1 MTRQQFLQ
9 ELDRLLSDLPES
21 ERKEDIQYYN
31 DYFDDAGAENEANVI
46 KELGSPAF
54 VARTI
59 RADSSSEHGEYTEQG
74 YQDHRFDHHQ
84 DISTDTTHSNTQSP
98 NLWKIVCVTLI
109 CLILFP
115 VVLPIFLA
123 ILLVLVGIF
132 IGILGITAGIVAA
145 SIALPISGILLIAV
159 GVYRIFFLPGVGIAL
174 SGVGCILLAV
184 GILLF
189 VLTIWIIKTLL
200 PPCLR
205 AIIALI
211 RYPLRK
217 AGIVK

>member
-9 ELDRLLSDLPES
+9 ELDRLLSDLPKS
-21 ERKEDIQYYN
+21 ERKEAIQYYN

-54 VARTI
+54 VAHTI
-59 RADSSSEHGEYTEQG
+59 RADASEHGEYTECG
-74 YQDHRFDHHQ
+74 YQDHRFDSHQ
-84 DISTDTTHSNTQSP
+84 DISADSAQSRPQSP
-98 NLWKIVCVTLI
+98 NLWKIVCMVLL
-109 CLILFP
+109 CLILLP
-115 VVLPIFLA
+115 VILPIFLA
-123 ILLVLVGIF
+123 ILFVLVAILLGIF
-132 IGILGITAGIVAA
+132 GITAGIIAA
-145 SIALPISGILLIAV
+145 SIALPITGILLIAY
-159 GVYRIFFLPGVGIAL
+159 GIYRIFLLPGIGIVL

-189 VLTIWIIKTLL
+189 VLTIWIIKVLL

-205 AIIALI
+205 AIIAII